1 MKRSRGRGRR
11 QGNSS
16 NRNYES
22 NGPDL
27 KVRGNAQSI
36 CEKYQ
41 SLAQDALSSGELIT
55 AENYFQHAEHYY
67 RIVQA
72 NLPVRQE
79 EETPAE
85 NGQQPAMQDNDTV
98 EPLVLGAAEDGTE
111 KEATTKANGTQ
122 NNGAENGEASDEKK
136 SRRRGP
142 LRRRRRDDNGNNN
155 VADNAGNGDVA
166 ASEDI
171 SADADAVATPAAAT
185 SVPAPVSDAS
195 DEEAA
200 SA

>member
-36 CEKYQ
+36 YEKYQ
-41 SLAQDALSSGELIT
+41 SLAHDALSSGELIT
-55 AENYFQHAEHYY
+55 AENYLQHAEHYF

-72 NLPVRQE
+72 NQPVRQE
-79 EETPAE
+79 EETAVE
-85 NGQQPAMQDNDTV
+85 NGQPPTLHDNDAV
-98 EPLVLGAAEDGTE
+98 EPLVLRGDEESANSDAS
-111 KEATTKANGTQ
+111 AKA
-122 NNGAENGEASDEKK
+122 NGAENGDAREEKQ

-142 LRRRRRDDNGNNN
+142 LRRRRRDDNGNNGSSE
-155 VADNAGNGDVA
+155 NASNGEA
-166 ASEDI
+166 TA
-171 SADADAVATPAAAT
+171 SADASSEVDAMATPT
-185 SVPAPVSDAS
+185 TTPASDAS
-195 DEEAA
+195 DDEAA

>member
-36 CEKYQ
+36 YEKYQ

-55 AENYFQHAEHYY
+55 AENYLQHAEHYY

-72 NLPVRQE
+72 NQPVRQE
-79 EETPAE
+79 EDASAE
-85 NGQQPAMQDNDTV
+85 NGQQPMTQDMV
-98 EPLVLGAAEDGTE
+98 EPLVLSAAEEGKDSEVT
-111 KEATTKANGTQ
+111 AKANG
-122 NNGAENGEASDEKK
+122 AESDTNNGEAREEKQ

-142 LRRRRRDDNGNNN
+142 LRRRRRDDNGNHGNSES
-155 VADNAGNGDVA
+155 ADNGEVKASTDTDSDV
-166 ASEDI
+166 
-171 SADADAVATPAAAT
+171 DAIATTVTAPA
-185 SVPAPVSDAS
+185 SDAA
-195 DEEAA
+195 DDEAA

>member
-36 CEKYQ
+36 YEKYQ

-55 AENYFQHAEHYY
+55 AENYLQHAEHYY

-72 NLPVRQE
+72 NQPVRQE
-79 EETPAE
+79 EDASAE
-85 NGQQPAMQDNDTV
+85 NGQQPITQDTV
-98 EPLVLGAAEDGTE
+98 EPLVLSAAEEGTDT
-111 KEATTKANGTQ
+111 EATAKANG
-122 NNGAENGEASDEKK
+122 AESDTNNGEARE
-136 SRRRGP
+136 
-142 LRRRRRDDNGNNN
+142 
-155 VADNAGNGDVA
+155 
-166 ASEDI
+166 
-171 SADADAVATPAAAT
+171 
-185 SVPAPVSDAS
+185 
-195 DEEAA
+195 
-200 SA
+200 

>member
-36 CEKYQ
+36 YEKYQ
-41 SLAQDALSSGELIT
+41 SLAHDALSSGELIT
-55 AENYFQHAEHYY
+55 AENYLQHAEHYY

-72 NLPVRQE
+72 NQPVRQE
-79 EETPAE
+79 EDASAE
-85 NGQQPAMQDNDTV
+85 NGQQPTTQDTDTV
-98 EPLVLGAAEDGTE
+98 EPLVLSAAEEGADT
-111 KEATTKANGTQ
+111 EATAKANG
-122 NNGAENGEASDEKK
+122 AESNTTNGEAREEKQ

-142 LRRRRRDDNGNNN
+142 LRRRRRDDNGSNGNSES
-155 VADNAGNGDVA
+155 ADNGEVTASAETSSEVDAIASSVTA
-166 ASEDI
+166 AS
-171 SADADAVATPAAAT
+171 
-185 SVPAPVSDAS
+185 SDAA
-195 DEEAA
+195 DDEAA

>member
-36 CEKYQ
+36 YEKYQ
-41 SLAQDALSSGELIT
+41 SLAHDALSSGELIT
-55 AENYFQHAEHYY
+55 AENYLQHAEHYY

-72 NLPVRQE
+72 NQPVRQE
-79 EETPAE
+79 EDASSE
-85 NGQQPAMQDNDTV
+85 NGQQPTTQDTDTV
-98 EPLVLGAAEDGTE
+98 EQLVLGAGEEGADTE
-111 KEATTKANGTQ
+111 AIAKA
-122 NNGAENGEASDEKK
+122 NGAENGTNNGDAREEKQ

-142 LRRRRRDDNGNNN
+142 LRRRRRDDNGSNGTSE
-155 VADNAGNGDVA
+155 DAGNGEVTASVETSSEVDA
-166 ASEDI
+166 IAPTATAPASE
-171 SADADAVATPAAAT
+171 SADD
-185 SVPAPVSDAS
+185 
-195 DEEAA
+195 EAA